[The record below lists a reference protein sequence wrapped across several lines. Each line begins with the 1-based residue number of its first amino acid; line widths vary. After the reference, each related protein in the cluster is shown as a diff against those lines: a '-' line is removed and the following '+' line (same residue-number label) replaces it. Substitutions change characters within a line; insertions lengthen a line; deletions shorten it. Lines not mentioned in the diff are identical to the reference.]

1 MLQGISCIQEV
12 EEMCKEEWLPCDIAE
27 GEYWL
32 EITWKHQG
40 CDNKFMIIYGKD
52 NIEDVNRIL
61 EINHLNNDKLINGS
75 QKTA

>member
-1 MLQGISCIQEV
+1 MLQDISCIQEV
-12 EEMCKEEWLPCDIAE
+12 EEMCKEAWSPCDIAE

-40 CDNKFMIIYGKD
+40 CENKFMIIYGKD
-52 NIEDVNRIL
+52 NIEVVNRIL
-61 EINHLNNDKLINGS
+61 EINHQSNKNLANES